1 MVFGSIPAYLDPAN
15 WQQVQPNHHS
25 GLCVPPSSQCSS
37 APVPAPA
44 QVGSIRPGSMAE
56 RARLANIPAQ
66 DAALNCPRCES
77 TNTKFCY
84 FNNYS
89 LTQPRH
95 FCKSCRRYWTRGGA
109 LRNVPVGGACRRNNN
124 KRSNTKPPSNSTNNT
139 PTSSTSSPA
148 STTTLLGFLPPN
160 FNLPPLLGAQLS
172 DTHFHGG
179 EGVGSLLS
187 GSAAVDPWRL
197 QQASPRQL
205 SFLGG
210 LNPSSYGLYPFQD
223 GSGTMLGQMAS
234 NSVMKMEQ
242 ANQESRLFSPWSQ
255 IFMIPASDEQWN
267 CVTDVSANLNS
278 SANM

>member
-15 WQQVQPNHHS
+15 WQQVQPNHNT
-25 GLCVPPSSQCSS
+25 GVCAPPSSQLCSS
-37 APVPAPA
+37 APLPPPH
-44 QVGSIRPGSMAE
+44 VGSIRPGSMAE
-56 RARLANIPAQ
+56 RARQANIPAP

-109 LRNVPVGGACRRNNN
+109 LRNVPVGGGFRRNN
-124 KRSNTKPPSNSTNNT
+124 KRSNTTK
-139 PTSSTSSPA
+139 PTSSNNNTTTTSSSSPA
-148 STTTLLGFLPPN
+148 STSLLGFLPQIPPPPPN
-160 FNLPPLLGAQLS
+160 FNLLGGQLS

-179 EGVGSLLS
+179 EGGGSILS
-187 GSAAVDPWRL
+187 GSAAIDQWRL
-197 QQASPRQL
+197 QQASQRQL

-223 GSGTMLGQMAS
+223 GSGTMLGQMQ
-234 NSVMKMEQ
+234 E
-242 ANQESRLFSPWSQ
+242 ESRLLSPWSQ
-255 IFMIPASDEQWN
+255 IFMIPASEQWN
-267 CVTDVSANLNS
+267 CVGGSWSNVSTNLNS
-278 SANM
+278 SANL